1 MHIKLHRNPKVYV
14 KKRSTILLDTCNTI
28 SDFLKGFTLTS
39 FSTMR
44 VTYLCVLFFSISM
57 LVAGN
62 TIPKEKEIDTLTI
75 HSSTSASASA
85 IGQFFQFPELDAKF
99 PTQKNI
105 AIPTTPEFSFDA
117 IKNEFPLQ
125 SQDIEKVRAEA
136 NAGFR
141 EIDSTGRWIGSFKN
155 EDIQVLPVGISHE
168 VNGVTYQ
175 LGFVNARFNK
185 EYTEL
190 TVFVKVIIPQPDDK
204 GEPTELLF
212 GANNVKL
219 SHQGGIIG
227 DANLVLLGDV
237 FIPFNSGNWLL
248 ILKGGLNYTT
258 GDTYNKTYVA
268 IDCDGVKEMSI
279 EGEVQFSRSMILPVD
294 PNGRPLPE
302 MVTYNGAVEES
313 IQIPNRVTA
322 AFKTVASD
330 WNDLI
335 VEISLSP
342 FVLASQPDKFMFS
355 ANQAVFDFSD
365 FRTEN
370 VNFPEHYY
378 DNGYLL
384 PNANT
389 WRGVYVKSLEI
400 GMPDE
405 FKTKESIPSKRKVS
419 FKAAN
424 LLIDGYGVSGYFEAE
439 DVIPIE
445 SGRTSESKSWAYSV
459 DRIGIKLASNKLVA
473 ANFDGRIIL
482 PISDK
487 ASKKVQGETDGKLG
501 LGYEGIISENEYGL
515 VVSNL
520 NTLSF
525 DVFKAKAELLPNSAV
540 ELMVVDGSFRPK
552 AVLNGRM
559 AISANQKESLA
570 DEGEQYTTV
579 NEQGKEEKHTVQF
592 KGIEFQNLIL
602 QTTSPVIQ
610 VDYFGYRDE
619 VKIANFPVSIADI
632 AFTANEYEVG
642 LEFDLMVNLMGKE
655 SKGFAA
661 TTRLGIFGKLYEE
674 EYKQKWK
681 YDKLTIS
688 KIFIDANFGK
698 VGFSG
703 ELLIFEDDV
712 VYNDGFTGKLSLDV
726 FGTEGLVEAK
736 GLFGNKD
743 GYRYFYVDF
752 IGVLPV
758 TVPIIPPI
766 GMSAIGGGLSYNME
780 RVAHTFAD
788 SSEDNMLSDDKGLSL
803 SGIVYE
809 PNNEVGLDL
818 RAMAFLTMQGTQAFK
833 GKIMLSMLF
842 NKHGGLNRIGLDGY
856 GEFMASASIGA
867 SLSVKFDLTALKE
880 ALGLPKFLNKL
891 APNEVEVE
899 LVDLKKEFAKSSI
912 KGDLSISYDFANETL
927 HGESNIYISVIDG
940 LVRGRGPE
948 GRAGWAVFHFAPSE
962 WYIHIGTPTDRLGL
976 KMGIGSFNIE
986 TGGYFMIGDRIPGSP
1001 PPPPEV
1007 AEILGVDMAKLDYM
1021 RDENALGEGK
1031 GFAFGVDFSID
1042 TGDMNFLILYARFQ
1056 AGVGFDIMVKDY
1068 GKARCVNTGKQVG
1081 INGWYANGQAYAYLQ
1096 GELGVNIKLFFV
1108 RKKIP
1113 IIKGGAA
1120 ILMQAKGPN
1129 PFWLRGYAGGYYELL
1144 GGLVKGSYRFKVSIG
1159 EECELDNA
1167 SPLGGV
1173 KMITDLTPKDGD
1185 SDIDV
1190 FAAPQ
1195 AAFAMRVNQPIV
1207 IPEDEGD
1214 KTYKVILEKF
1224 TIVDTAGKEI
1234 VGTIEWGQMK
1244 DRATFISD
1252 DILPP
1257 DTKLKV
1263 VAEVSFQEKVNGVFR
1278 TIMVDGTKAIEK
1290 EERNFTTGGAP
1301 DYIPLH
1307 NIEYSYPVVDQQLF
1321 YPGEY
1326 GTGYIKLQRGQ
1337 DYLFDTTQWK
1347 SVVNYMDEN
1356 GAISKSAFGYNTSSN
1371 KVSYKLPKVSNEKT
1385 YLMSIVSSPKN
1396 SGSSTTKT
1404 TTIQKEEL
1412 GDENT
1417 VEIKKNK
1424 AETVLKDGEIERLAY
1439 EFTSSK
1445 YKTFASKVNAI
1456 SVSNYDIGK
1465 VYSDVIYLT
1474 TRIKKHEGFD
1484 LVELKGN
1491 TYSDNTPLVAVEASL
1506 TDVYYQKDMKPIL
1519 YAQYPISNKYRF
1531 TRDTQEYGVIPKKAL
1546 PIMSNYITSL
1556 ENDTDAPWRSTRF
1569 PYRYI
1574 LPEIYKYDFD
1584 GILRQ
1589 IYSDYT
1595 NGILTQ
1601 GSSAM
1606 NFLNHTYTFMRPGKY
1621 QMKLHYVL
1629 PGGIKGT
1636 KATYNFKNLIS
1647 L

>member
-1 MHIKLHRNPKVYV
+1 MDIKLRC
-14 KKRSTILLDTCNTI
+14 SLILSLLLI
-28 SDFLKGFTLTS
+28 VSLYGFTDT
-39 FSTMR
+39 
-44 VTYLCVLFFSISM
+44 
-57 LVAGN
+57 
-62 TIPKEKEIDTLTI
+62 EKERDTLALHTAKGVLEE
-75 HSSTSASASA
+75 STA
-85 IGQFFQFPELDAKF
+85 QFFQFPALDAKF
-99 PTQKNI
+99 PVQKNI
-105 AIPTTPEFSFDA
+105 AISSAPEFSFDRL
-117 IKNEFPLQ
+117 KQEFPM
-125 SQDIEKVRAEA
+125 SSDDIEKAKAEA

-141 EIDSTGRWIGSFKN
+141 EIDSTGRWIGSFRN
-155 EDIQVLPVGISHE
+155 DDIQVLPVGISHK
-168 VNGVTYQ
+168 VNGITYQ
-175 LGFVNARFNK
+175 LGFVNARFTK

-204 GEPTELLF
+204 GKPTELLF
-212 GANNVKL
+212 GADNVKL

-248 ILKGGLNYTT
+248 ILKGGLNYNT
-258 GDTYNKTYVA
+258 GDTQNKTYVA

-279 EGEVQFSRSMILPVD
+279 EGEVQFSRNMIIPVD
-294 PNGRPLPE
+294 PNGNPLPE
-302 MVTYNGAVEES
+302 TVTYHGAVKEP
-313 IQIPNRVTA
+313 IQIPNRVTG
-322 AFKTVASD
+322 AFRAVASD

-335 VEISLSP
+335 VDISLSP
-342 FVLASQPDKFMFS
+342 FVLAGQEDKFMFS
-355 ANQAVFDFSD
+355 VNHAVFDFSD

-370 VNFPEHYY
+370 VNFPKHYH

-389 WRGVYVKSLEI
+389 WRGVYVQSLQV
-400 GMPDE
+400 GLPQE
-405 FKTKESIPSKRKVS
+405 FKTKESISEKRRIS
-419 FKAAN
+419 FEAAN
-424 LLIDGYGVSGYFEAE
+424 LIIDNYGVSGYFSAE
-439 DVIPIE
+439 NIIPLK
-445 SGRTSESKSWAYSV
+445 SGRTSKSKSWAYSV
-459 DRIGIKLASNKLVA
+459 DQIGIELASNTLVG
-473 ANFDGRIIL
+473 ANFNGRIVL

-487 ASKKVQGETDGKLG
+487 AGKNIQGETDGKLG
-501 LGYEGIISENEYGL
+501 LGYQGIISENEYGL
-515 VVSNL
+515 VVSTL

-540 ELMVVDGSFRPK
+540 ELMVIDGNFRPK

-559 AISANQKESLA
+559 AISASQKESLA
-570 DEGEQYTTV
+570 HEGERYTTV
-579 NEQGKEEKHTVQF
+579 NDQGREEKHTVEF
-592 KGIEFQNLIL
+592 KGIEFQNLVL
-602 QTTSPVIQ
+602 QTESPVIQ

-619 VKIANFPVSIADI
+619 VKIADFPVSIADI
-632 AFTANEYEVG
+632 AFTANEFEVG
-642 LEFDLMVNLMGKE
+642 LSFDLMVNLMGKE

-661 TTRLGIFGKLYEE
+661 TTRVGIFGKLYEE

-688 KIFIDANFGK
+688 KIFIDANIGK

-703 ELLIFEDDV
+703 ELLLFEDDV
-712 VYNDGFTGKLSLDV
+712 VYNDGLTGKLSLDI
-726 FGTEGLVEAK
+726 FGTEGLIEAK
-736 GLFGNKD
+736 GLFGNKE

-752 IGVLPV
+752 IGVLPA
-758 TVPIIPPI
+758 TVPIMPPI

-788 SSEDNMLSDDKGLSL
+788 SSQDNMVADDKGLSL

-809 PNNEVGLDL
+809 PNNEIGLDL
-818 RAMAFLTMQGTQAFK
+818 RAMAFLTMQGTQAFR
-833 GKIMLSMLF
+833 GKIMLSMIF
-842 NKHGGLNRIGLDGY
+842 NKHGGLNRIGFDGY
-856 GEFMASASIGA
+856 GEFMASASVGVSI
-867 SLSVKFDLTALKE
+867 KFDLTALKE

-891 APNEVEVE
+891 APDEVE
-899 LVDLKKEFAKSSI
+899 LVNLKKEFAESSI
-912 KGDLSISYDFANETL
+912 KGDLSISYDFNNDTL
-927 HGESNIYISVIDG
+927 HGESNIYISVVDG
-940 LVRGRGPE
+940 LIRGRGAE

-1007 AEILGVDMAKLDYM
+1007 AEILGVDIAKLDYM

-1068 GKARCVNTGKQVG
+1068 GEARCINTGDQVG

-1096 GELGVNIKLFFV
+1096 GELGINIKLFFI

-1129 PFWLRGYAGGYYELL
+1129 PFWIRGYAGGYYELL
-1144 GGLVKGSYRFKVSIG
+1144 GGLVKGSYRFKVTIG

-1167 SPLGGV
+1167 SPLGGI

-1214 KTYKVILEKF
+1214 KTYKVILEQF
-1224 TIVDTAGKEI
+1224 TITDQSGKEI
-1234 VGTIEWGQMK
+1234 EGSLEWGQMN

-1263 VAEVSFQEKVNGVFR
+1263 GVAVSFQEKVNGVFR
-1278 TIMVDGTKAIEK
+1278 TIKVDGQKAIEK
-1290 EERNFTTGGAP
+1290 EHRNFTTGGAP
-1301 DYIPLH
+1301 DHIPLH

-1326 GTGYIKLQRGQ
+1326 GTGYIQLQRGQ
-1337 DYLFDTTQWK
+1337 DYLFDSTQWK
-1347 SVVNYMDEN
+1347 SMVKLIDEH
-1356 GAISKSAFGYNTSSN
+1356 GKVETSAFGYNTSDN
-1371 KVSYKLPKVSNEKT
+1371 KVSYRLPKVSKETN
-1385 YLMSIVSSPKN
+1385 YQMAIVSSSKN
-1396 SGSSTTKT
+1396 TQGTAKKSTTTQNKD
-1404 TTIQKEEL
+1404 L
-1412 GDENT
+1412 GGENT
-1417 VEIKKNK
+1417 IEIKKNQ
-1424 AETVLKDGEIERLAY
+1424 AQNILKEGEIERLAY
-1439 EFTSSK
+1439 EFKSSS
-1445 YKTFASKVNAI
+1445 YKTFAGKIRDI
-1456 SVSNYDIGK
+1456 SISNYDIGK
-1465 VYSDVIYLT
+1465 VFSDVIYLT
-1474 TRIKKHEGFD
+1474 TRVEKYEGFD
-1484 LVELKGN
+1484 LVELEGN
-1491 TYSDNTPLVAVEASL
+1491 TYSSNQPLVTAEASL
-1506 TDVYYQKDMKPIL
+1506 TDSYYQKDMKPIL
-1519 YAQYPISNKYRF
+1519 YGQYPIANTYSFN
-1531 TRDTQEYGVIPKKAL
+1531 RDTTIYGVIPKKAL
-1546 PIMSNYITSL
+1546 PIMTSYTTSL
-1556 ENDTDAPWRSTRF
+1556 ENDTNTPWRSTRF

-1574 LPEIYKYDFD
+1574 LAEVYKYDFD

-1589 IYSDYT
+1589 IYNDYT
-1595 NGILTQ
+1595 NGVLKQ
-1601 GSSAM
+1601 GDAAM
-1606 NFLNHTYTFMRPGKY
+1606 KFLDHTYTFMRPGKY
-1621 QMKLHYVL
+1621 QIQLNYIL

-1636 KATYNFKNLIS
+1636 KATYNFKNPIS